1 MKSSQRKQNPQS
13 PIPNPKSFD
22 VVIIG
27 GGAAGLSAALWCDEL
42 GLSAVLLEKEAEFGG
57 QLLWT
62 YNAIKNHLGIE
73 AENGLELRD
82 IFVRQIENRNFSI
95 RLRVRIAGLNLEDK
109 TVWLEN
115 GEKFSARALIIAT
128 GVRRKKLGIEGED
141 EFKDKGILKSG
152 ESDKNSVKDKRVVIV
167 GGGDAALENALILAE
182 NASEVKIVHRRNDFR
197 ARAEF
202 IETARANPKIEFLTE
217 SVIKRIT
224 GKSRVEAVELE
235 NLPSGKSYLLP
246 ADAVLIRIGVQ
257 PNTDFLRGKLE
268 LDEKGYLKTDHL
280 CKTNI
285 EGIRAIGDAAN
296 PVSPTISSAVGM
308 GATTVKDL
316 YVWLNNY
323 LGV

>member
-1 MKSSQRKQNPQS
+1 MKSDRKKQNPKSKIQ
-13 PIPNPKSFD
+13 NPKSFD
-22 VVIIG
+22 IIIIG

-82 IFVRQIENRNFSI
+82 MFARQIENRNFSI
-95 RLRVRIAGLNLEDK
+95 RLRAKIAGLNLEDK

-115 GEKFSARALIIAT
+115 GEKISARALIIAT
-128 GVRRKKLGIEGED
+128 GVSRKKLGIQGED
-141 EFKDKGILKSG
+141 EFKDKGILESG
-152 ESDKNSVKDKRVVIV
+152 KGDQNAVKGKRVVIV
-167 GGGDAALENALILAE
+167 GGGDAALENALIMAE
-182 NASEVKIVHRRNDFR
+182 TASEVKIVHRRNDFR

-202 IETARANPKIEFLTE
+202 IEAARANPKIEFLTE
-217 SVIKRIT
+217 SVVKRIT
-224 GKSRVEAVELE
+224 GNEQIVAAELE
-235 NLPSGKSYLLP
+235 NLQSGKNYLLP

-268 LDEKGYLKTDHL
+268 LDEKGYIKIDHL

-285 EGIRAIGDAAN
+285 EGIRAIGDTAN

-308 GATTVKDL
+308 GATAVKDL

-323 LGV
+323 HGV